1 MCKGSLAQ
9 YKVTY
14 NGQITL
20 LWCGKKFIMQHLCA
34 CFGECDF
41 VRVLI
46 VLGKNLVFS
55 PAFVCMF
62 LCE

>member
-1 MCKGSLAQ
+1 
-9 YKVTY
+9 
-14 NGQITL
+14 
-20 LWCGKKFIMQHLCA
+20 LCA